1 MTRILHLLDSSA
13 GWQQTTTL
21 AQLIDRLPADRY
33 AQRVI
38 SLSAT
43 PAALPFPA
51 APLPSMNFLPWLAAP
66 LIRRT
71 VRDFRADIIHA
82 WSVDAAIA
90 AGACEVQMVV
100 HLFDPRLSPRDV
112 KALRTLDRSTGLG
125 IACASGT
132 VRRRLIENGIP
143 PQRCALIRPG
153 VDFAWLGRQRRADI
167 RRELNMANSHYAV
180 IVTEPATRAG
190 GHLEASFACQL
201 ASFVTPDFRIIVPG
215 NSTEVAR
222 IQRFYAHQPRP
233 EVLVCPGEKHA
244 FLRLLS
250 AADLLVVA
258 PFGDAPTTAIAW
270 AMAAGVPVLGI
281 ADYAIAELITHKVN
295 GLLFKSI
302 TGEGRAVSLAKML
315 VQRQNHGTY
324 REAARG
330 QAYEVFSLR
339 RCMDQH
345 IRLYKNLRAGKTADD
360 GITDSAAVA

>member
-1 MTRILHLLDSSA
+1 MTRIFHLVDASA
-13 GWQQTTTL
+13 GWQQMTAL
-21 AQLIDRLPADRY
+21 AQLVERLPADRY
-33 AQRVI
+33 AQSVV

-43 PAALPFPA
+43 PASLPLRA
-51 APLPSMNFLPWLAAP
+51 APLPWINFLPWLAAP
-66 LIRRT
+66 IMRKSVRNFRT
-71 VRDFRADIIHA
+71 DIIHA

-90 AGACEVQMVV
+90 AGACEVPMVV
-100 HLFDPRLSPRDV
+100 HLFDPQLSPRDM
-112 KALRTLDRSTGLG
+112 KALRTLDRPTGLG

-153 VDFAWLGRQRRADI
+153 VDFAWLGRQKRADI
-167 RRELNMANSHYAV
+167 RRELKIPESLYAV
-180 IVTEPATRAG
+180 IVTEPATRNG

-222 IQRFYAHQPRP
+222 IKRFYAHQPRP

-302 TGEGRAVSLAKML
+302 KGESRAVSLAKML
-315 VQRQNHGTY
+315 VQRQNHGTF

-330 QAYEVFSLR
+330 QAYEVFSVR

-345 IRLYKNLRAGKTADD
+345 IRLYENLRAGKAADD

>member
-1 MTRILHLLDSSA
+1 MTRILHLVDASA
-13 GWQQTTTL
+13 DWQQTTALT
-21 AQLIDRLPADRY
+21 QLIDRLPADRY

-38 SLSAT
+38 SLSAA

-51 APLPSMNFLPWLAAP
+51 APLPWMNILPWLAAP
-66 LIRRT
+66 MIRKT
-71 VRDFRADIIHA
+71 VRNFGANIIHT
-82 WSVDAAIA
+82 WSIETAIA
-90 AGACEVQMVV
+90 AATSEVPLVV
-100 HLFDPRLSPRDV
+100 HLCDPRLSPRDMM
-112 KALRTLDRSTGLG
+112 ALRTLDRPTGLG

-153 VDFAWLGRQRRADI
+153 VDFAWLGRQKRADI
-167 RRELNMANSHYAV
+167 RRELKMPESHYAV
-180 IVTEPATRAG
+180 IVTEPATRTG

-244 FLRLLS
+244 FLNLLA

-270 AMAAGVPVLGI
+270 AMAAGVPVVGI

-295 GLLFKSI
+295 GLLFKSVK
-302 TGEGRAVSLAKML
+302 GESRAVSLAKML

-345 IRLYKNLRAGKTADD
+345 IRLYENLRAGKAADD